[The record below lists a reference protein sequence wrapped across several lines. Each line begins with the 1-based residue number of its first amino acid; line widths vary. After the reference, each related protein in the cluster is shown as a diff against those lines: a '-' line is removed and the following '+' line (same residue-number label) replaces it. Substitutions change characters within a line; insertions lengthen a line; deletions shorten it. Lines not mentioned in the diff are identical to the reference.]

1 MVFLRN
7 LIVVFFLTGCSF
19 LTGPEGIFPEKQYE
33 FLDEEIAEDINLP
46 EDIKLSG
53 VDNHYPV
60 TLEENEELLNQFL
73 NHVKFFLLEVLVR
86 SS

>member
-46 EDIKLSG
+46 EAVSYTHLTLPTS
-53 VDNHYPV
+53 V
-60 TLEENEELLNQFL
+60 T
-73 NHVKFFLLEVLVR
+73 V
-86 SS
+86 